1 MNAFLEGLN
10 LNQLKGFLVGK
21 EILIDSEYLNF
32 LVDNQINDCSRI
44 WANTILIILLK
55 EKQNILKINHVKPD
69 LDFGS

>member
-32 LVDNQINDCSRI
+32 LVDNQTDDCSRI
-44 WANTILIILLK
+44 WANSILIILLK
-55 EKQNILKINHVKPD
+55 EKQNILKINYVKPD